1 MRLVFLYFNL
11 ALMLF
16 SLQSLQCQYQGTIDS
31 LRNSLA
37 KSQSE
42 EDTANINLALYKSL
56 RRMHSDSA
64 QLHLEKAI
72 ELNQGALSDSLSAR
86 IYVSQIEQLL
96 IANDYDRVFNYVNK
110 ALKLKGHLNPKLL
123 VDVYSMQGTAHYY
136 KSEYAK
142 AIQAHREAE
151 KVCVANKMET
161 GMAKVFNNIGI
172 AYIKMEDWP
181 KAKEYMGKSFELCK
195 AFNIERGMA
204 FTLGNL
210 GIINKNQGDFKAA
223 IEAYQQ
229 SNKLLDKL
237 KDERGMARN
246 FDNIG
251 ALYKKLGNQSLAEHN
266 FQKSLQTSRRI
277 GDESTMA
284 SALHNLGGLYAEQ
297 GKLNASV
304 DNYEKSLAIS
314 EKLNNKDVIRDNHL
328 GLAQVYEGYGS
339 PKLAL
344 QHQKLYGSWKDSI
357 TSQDHL
363 KSISEL
369 EIKYET
375 KKKENDILLL
385 SQEKLRSDAQIDK
398 QETRIRQLSY
408 LLIGAIVILGIGS
421 VLVLQYLKNRRQK
434 ELIETIA
441 ETQIA
446 ERHRIARDL
455 HDSVGGSLAMATNKL
470 QFVNDNLDEDNKNIQ
485 DSIQVLVQTA
495 DQVRQISHNLM
506 PGELV
511 KFGLV
516 TAIHATLDQLEK
528 SSLDAHLYAFNM
540 EDRIDPT
547 KEIHVFRIVQ
557 EAIQNVIKHAQ
568 ASKLSIYLNKH
579 KKHLSLMVEDD
590 GMGMGNNKNT
600 SGIGLNNIE
609 SRVSQLKGS
618 LNIDSGI
625 GRGTTISIQIPT

>member
-1 MRLVFLYFNL
+1 MRSLFLYFNL
-11 ALMLF
+11 ALILF
-16 SLQSLQCQYQGTIDS
+16 SMQSLRCQDQDTLDS
-31 LRNSLA
+31 LRNDLLKA
-37 KSQSE
+37 QSIE
-42 EDTANINLALYKSL
+42 HKARVNLALYKSL
-56 RRMHSDSA
+56 RRMRSDSA

-72 ELNQGALSDSLSAR
+72 ELNQGTLSDSISAR
-86 IYVSQIEQLL
+86 IYVAQIEQLL
-96 IANDYDRVFNYVNK
+96 IANDYESVFDYVNK
-110 ALKLKGHLNPKLL
+110 ALKLKGHLSPKLL
-123 VDVYSMQGTAHYY
+123 VDLYSMQGTAYYY

-142 AIQAHREAE
+142 AIQAHMEAE
-151 KVCVANKMET
+151 KVCTANKMET

-172 AYIKMEDWP
+172 AYIKMEQWP
-181 KAKEYMGKSFELCK
+181 KAKEYMSKSFELCK

-237 KDERGMARN
+237 RDERGMARN

-251 ALYKKLGNQSLAEHN
+251 ALYKKLGNQSLAERN
-266 FQKSLQTSRRI
+266 FQKSLQTSQRI
-277 GDESTMA
+277 EDESTMT
-284 SALHNLGGLYAEQ
+284 SALHNLGSLYADM
-297 GKLNASV
+297 GKLEASV
-304 DNYEKSLAIS
+304 DNYEKSLAIA

-357 TSQDHL
+357 TSQEHL
-363 KSISEL
+363 KNISEL

-385 SQEKLRSDAQIDK
+385 SQEKLRSGAQIDK

-408 LLIGAIVILGIGS
+408 LLIGAVLILGIGC

-470 QFVNDNLDEDNKNIQ
+470 QFVNDNLNEDNKNIQ
-485 DSIQVLVQTA
+485 DSIQVLIQTA

-506 PGELV
+506 PPSLETLGLV
-511 KFGLV
+511 KVVNRLAKNISGKKFKV
-516 TAIHATLDQLEK
+516 KVWEQ
-528 SSLDAHLYAFNM
+528 LYAESKIKVDCTGRFTLLIQRRK
-540 EDRIDPT
+540 DGRIF
-547 KEIHVFRIVQ
+547 V
-557 EAIQNVIKHAQ
+557 
-568 ASKLSIYLNKH
+568 
-579 KKHLSLMVEDD
+579 
-590 GMGMGNNKNT
+590 
-600 SGIGLNNIE
+600 SGF
-609 SRVSQLKGS
+609 
-618 LNIDSGI
+618 
-625 GRGTTISIQIPT
+625 